1 MATNKTLKVV
11 VRADLSQGSINELL
25 QDIDTLQS
33 KVNKKLE
40 VTAHIKDIVIDD
52 SALNA
57 VKGKIQKIFNT
68 VTVDINGN
76 ILGVGTGK
84 AEGITSLEKYAKS
97 IETRLQNIFN
107 PRLFGDG
114 SAIKKQFDELTKS
127 LRGATTKS
135 DLDTL
140 SDQVFNFKK
149 VIEGVYQP
157 LSNLR
162 SNIDFFKSKNILNL
176 DAEQIQKINEI
187 KNRIDAVFSRDIS
200 YTIDDKGLQ
209 ANINEIKGIESSITE
224 LVNSMRK
231 GSSTVSNFS
240 NRMENLFT
248 VLARVNSTMASHKG
262 LGIEPE
268 IESIKSYLNTLR
280 ELGTGE
286 VGESYTNEFYKEV
299 FGDINNITKIDV
311 HKLREIFSAI
321 DLKNLDD
328 SLDMGGGKTNLITST
343 LTDLVNKLSIADSQ
357 IKQNATNMRRDN
369 SMETYRKR
377 LSMLSNEIDT
387 FYAKYSKISQN
398 QGAAE
403 EYRNL
408 TKRIEA
414 LKENP
419 NDADLTNLTTD
430 IKSYQ
435 KAVKD
440 AGLTT
445 DTLGEKI
452 QKAYQKFGGW
462 ALITTTMM
470 KAVQYIRMM
479 YQNVLLLDSA
489 MTELKKVTD
498 ETQAGYDA
506 FMDRAKGT
514 AKEIGVAL
522 SDVITAT
529 ADFSRLGYSMS
540 EAEGMAKAALA
551 YKQVGDGIDN
561 ITTASQTLIST
572 MKAFGDQYGEAGDAM
587 LIVDKLNEVLTCL
600 SVQKCA

>member
-40 VTAHIKDIVIDD
+40 VTAHIKDIVIDE
-52 SALNA
+52 SALNS

-84 AEGITSLEKYAKS
+84 ADGITSIEKYAKT

-114 SAIKKQFDELTKS
+114 SAIKNQFDELTKS
-127 LRGATTKS
+127 IRGATTKS

-162 SNIDFFKSKNILNL
+162 SNIDSFKSKNILNL
-176 DAEQIQKINEI
+176 DAEQIQRINEI
-187 KNRIDAVFSRDIS
+187 KNRIDDVFSRDIS

-240 NRMENLFT
+240 NRMESLFT

-268 IESIKSYLNTLR
+268 LESIKSYLNTLR
-280 ELGTGE
+280 ELGTDD
-286 VGESYTNEFYKEV
+286 VGESYTNDFYKSV
-299 FGDINNITKIDV
+299 FGDIGNITKIDV
-311 HKLREIFSAI
+311 HNLREIFSAI
-321 DLKNLDD
+321 DLKKLDD
-328 SLDMGGGKTNLITST
+328 SLDMGGGKTNLIAST

-369 SMETYRKR
+369 SMETYQKR
-377 LSMLSNEIDT
+377 LSMLSNELDT

-403 EYRNL
+403 EYQKL

-430 IKSYQ
+430 IKNYQ

-462 ALITTTMM
+462 AIITTTMM
-470 KAVQYIRMM
+470 KAVQYIKMM
-479 YQNVLLLDSA
+479 YQNVVLLDTA

-506 FMDRAKGT
+506 FMNRAKNT
-514 AKEIGVAL
+514 AKEIGAAL

-529 ADFSRLGYSMS
+529 ADFSRLGYTMS
-540 EAEGMAKAALA
+540 EAEDLSKAALV
-551 YKQVGDGIDN
+551 YKQVGDGIEDV
-561 ITTASQTLIST
+561 TTASETLITT
-572 MKAFGDQYGEAGDAM
+572 MKAFGNQYGEAGDAM

>member
-40 VTAHIKDIVIDD
+40 VTAHIKDIVIDE

-127 LRGATTKS
+127 IRGATTKS

-157 LSNLR
+157 LSKLR
-162 SNIDFFKSKNILNL
+162 SNIDSFKSKNILNL
-176 DAEQIQKINEI
+176 DAEQIQKISEI
-187 KNRIDAVFSRDIS
+187 RKRIDDVFSRDIS

-209 ANINEIKGIESSITE
+209 VNINEIKGIESSLTE

-240 NRMENLFT
+240 NRMESLFT

-262 LGIEPE
+262 IGIEPE
-268 IESIKSYLNTLR
+268 LESIKTYLNDLR
-280 ELGTGE
+280 QLGTGE
-286 VGESYTNEFYKEV
+286 VGETYTNEFYKEV
-299 FGDINNITKIDV
+299 FGDIDNITKIDV
-311 HKLREIFSAI
+311 HKLREVFSAI
-321 DLKNLDD
+321 NLKELDD
-328 SLDMGGGKTNLITST
+328 SLVMKDNKTNIIAAN

-369 SMETYRKR
+369 SMETYQKR
-377 LSMLSNEIDT
+377 LSMLSNELDT
-387 FYAKYSKISQN
+387 FYNKYSKIAQS
-398 QGAAE
+398 QGAANQYDE
-403 EYRNL
+403 L
-408 TKRIEA
+408 TKRIQA
-414 LKENP
+414 LRDNP

-430 IKSYQ
+430 IKNYQ

-462 ALITTTMM
+462 AIITTTMM
-470 KAVQYIRMM
+470 KAVQYIKMM
-479 YQNVLLLDSA
+479 YQNVVLLDTA

-498 ETQAGYDA
+498 ATQAGYDA
-506 FMDRAKGT
+506 FMNRAKNT
-514 AKEIGVAL
+514 AKEIGAAL

-529 ADFSRLGYSMS
+529 ADFSRLGYTMS
-540 EAEGMAKAALA
+540 EAEELSKAALV
-551 YKQVGDGIDN
+551 YKQVGDGIEDV
-561 ITTASQTLIST
+561 TTASEALITT

-600 SVQKCA
+600 SAQKCA

>member
-25 QDIDTLQS
+25 QDIDTLQT

-127 LRGATTKS
+127 IRGATIKS

-162 SNIDFFKSKNILNL
+162 SNIDSFKSKNILNL

-321 DLKNLDD
+321 DLKKLDD
-328 SLDMGGGKTNLITST
+328 SLDMGSGKTNLIAST

-369 SMETYRKR
+369 SMETYQKR
-377 LSMLSNEIDT
+377 LSMLSNELDT

-479 YQNVLLLDSA
+479 YQNVVLLDTA

-506 FMDRAKGT
+506 FMNRAKNT
-514 AKEIGVAL
+514 AKEIGAAL

-529 ADFSRLGYSMS
+529 ADFSRLGYTMS
-540 EAEGMAKAALA
+540 EAEDLSKAALV
-551 YKQVGDGIDN
+551 YKQVGDGIEDV
-561 ITTASQTLIST
+561 TTASETLITT
-572 MKAFGDQYGEAGDAM
+572 MKAFGNQYGEAGDAM

>member
-40 VTAHIKDIVIDD
+40 VTAHIKDIVIDE

-107 PRLFGDG
+107 PRLFGTG
-114 SAIKKQFDELTKS
+114 TEIEARFNSLSNSIKNAKTKS
-127 LRGATTKS
+127 ELDKFS
-135 DLDTL
+135 DE
-140 SDQVFNFKK
+140 VFEFKK
-149 VIEGVYQP
+149 TIEGVYKP
-157 LSNLR
+157 LSSLQSR
-162 SNIDFFKSKNILNL
+162 IDSFGSRKLLNL
-176 DAEQIQKINEI
+176 NKGQIEELNSLKTAISSAWNDSTLDAAKVNQLEARVTALISSMQKGNPTAANFASRMEQVFASF
-187 KNRIDAVFSRDIS
+187 NRI
-200 YTIDDKGLQ
+200 
-209 ANINEIKGIESSITE
+209 
-224 LVNSMRK
+224 NSMT
-231 GSSTVSNFS
+231 G
-240 NRMENLFT
+240 
-248 VLARVNSTMASHKG
+248 SHKG
-262 LGIEPE
+262 LNWGSE
-268 IESIKSYLNTLR
+268 IQEIAHSLGRLYAQINPIGGVNEGNWNALFEGFQKFGTINVNSLR
-280 ELGTGE
+280 E
-286 VGESYTNEFYKEV
+286 F
-299 FGDINNITKIDV
+299 F
-311 HKLREIFSAI
+311 
-321 DLKNLDD
+321 
-328 SLDMGGGKTNLITST
+328 ST
-343 LTDLVNKLSIADSQ
+343 LSPDKFSPQQWELISSAVTELTVNLSLAESRLSSMSS
-357 IKQNATNMRRDN
+357 AMRREN
-369 SMETYRKR
+369 AMETYQKR
-377 LSMLSNEIDT
+377 LSMLSNELDT
-387 FYAKYSKISQN
+387 FYNKYSKIAQN
-398 QGAAE
+398 QGAANQYDE
-403 EYRNL
+403 L
-408 TKRIEA
+408 TKRIQA
-414 LKENP
+414 LRENP

-479 YQNVLLLDSA
+479 YQNVVLLDTA

-506 FMDRAKGT
+506 FMNRAKNT
-514 AKEIGVAL
+514 AKEIGAAL

-529 ADFSRLGYSMS
+529 ADFSRLGYTMS
-540 EAEGMAKAALA
+540 EAEDLSKAALV
-551 YKQVGDGIDN
+551 YKQVGDGIEDV
-561 ITTASQTLIST
+561 TTASETLITT
-572 MKAFGDQYGEAGDAM
+572 MKAFSDQYGEAGDAM